1 MIYLSYNCLFRSPI
15 SLVQIGQQ
23 VQDKKCYAF
32 FGEKMIE
39 YDSIDVTPSTF
50 LNYGSAALSSIEI
63 LSTAMSIQSA
73 SESHSINVATNIV
86 LGSILLLA
94 NRVSGPIFQVLLK
107 VKLGSLFLSFS
118 VQADRF
124 S

>member
-1 MIYLSYNCLFRSPI
+1 
-15 SLVQIGQQ
+15 
-23 VQDKKCYAF
+23 
-32 FGEKMIE
+32 MIE

-107 VKLGSLFLSFS
+107 VKLGSLFPFLFKQIASPS
-118 VQADRF
+118 QENEQHLHRLP
-124 S
+124 